1 VTEFVEHL
9 KALTATRD
17 RELMALALAATLK
30 QALGSDAG
38 ICLRQPV
45 GDGPAR
51 AWVSTDL
58 SELAGA
64 QPLPTAGE
72 SGDGAGMTLLPS
84 DLQVLEQCL
93 ASGEPRHL
101 GRSDGGCVISL
112 PVGGSAAPQAV
123 LELNLHRAP
132 SDSELRLMQG
142 IVQIHGN
149 LLALLDY
156 SERDTLTGLLN
167 RKTYDEAFLRS
178 ASARTQSSGDAT
190 CCVLGVLDIDHFKRV
205 NDSFGHLIGDEV
217 LLLMARLMRAN
228 FRHQDGLYRFGGE
241 EFVVLM
247 RCRHADEA
255 ASAFERL
262 RASVEAFGF
271 PQVGR
276 ITVSIGYTVVPDGDT
291 PASAFER
298 ADQAVYH
305 AKHQGR
311 NLVFSHEALI
321 AEGVLKNETK
331 VGEIEFF

>member
-1 VTEFVEHL
+1 MTEFVEHL

-51 AWVSTDL
+51 AWVSVDL
-58 SELAGA
+58 SELAAA
-64 QPLPTAGE
+64 QPLPQAGG
-72 SGDGAGMTLLPS
+72 SAALAGVELPHAE
-84 DLQVLEQCL
+84 LQALEHCL
-93 ASGEPRHL
+93 ASGELRHV
-101 GRSDGGCVISL
+101 GRSDGGCLISL
-112 PVGGSAAPQAV
+112 PVGSSAAPQAV
-123 LELNLHRAP
+123 LELSLSRGP

-178 ASARTQSSGDAT
+178 ASARSQTTGEAT

-205 NDSFGHLIGDEV
+205 NDAFGHLIGDEV

-247 RCRHADEA
+247 RCRHPDEA

-262 RASVEAFGF
+262 RASVEAYGF

-276 ITVSIGYTVVPDGDT
+276 ITVSIGYTEVPDGDT

-311 NLVFSHEALI
+311 NLVFSHEALV
-321 AEGVLKNETK
+321 AAGVLKNQAK
-331 VGEIEFF
+331 VGDVEFF

>member
-1 VTEFVEHL
+1 MTEFVEHL

-45 GDGPAR
+45 GDGPSR
-51 AWVSTDL
+51 SWVCVDL

-64 QPLPTAGE
+64 QPPAQTSGP
-72 SGDGAGMTLLPS
+72 GDGPGMNRP
-84 DLQVLEQCL
+84 DAELEYLEACL
-93 ASGEPRHL
+93 SSGEARQAM
-101 GRSDGGCVISL
+101 RSDGGCLISL
-112 PVGGSAAPQAV
+112 PVGSSAAPQAV
-123 LELNLHRAP
+123 LELSLRRAP
-132 SDSELRLMQG
+132 GDSELRLLQG

-156 SERDTLTGLLN
+156 SERDTLPGLLN

-178 ASARTQSSGDAT
+178 ASARAQATGDAR

-205 NDSFGHLIGDEV
+205 NDGFGHLIGDEV

-247 RCRHADEA
+247 RCRHPDEA

-262 RASVEAFGF
+262 RASVEAYGF

-321 AEGVLKNETK
+321 AAGVLQNQTK